1 MLTEYRKVLP
11 YLYPHWR
18 SLAAVILIGLVA
30 TLSGLAQ
37 PWLTRDLI
45 DGALLRKDFDAL
57 VRVSALLVVITVVG
71 FALNAASSYLYTKV
85 SAQVL
90 FDMRLALYRHL
101 LLLPPSFFARTRT
114 GEIVS
119 RMNSDIGEVQRVSSD
134 ALFSI
139 LSNVIFLVG
148 STYLMLY
155 LNARLFLVSIALLP
169 VSIWAVRR
177 YQGRLAK
184 HVETLRQKSAD
195 IGSFLIESLM
205 GVRLIVSHVREE
217 QQSEA
222 FRGHNAGFV
231 DALLRM
237 QLTSYMAGAIP
248 GTVLTLSTASVF
260 LFGGKLV
267 IDGELTVGGLMA
279 FLAYHMRLLAPV
291 QNLMGIY
298 ASLVT
303 GAVSLG
309 RVAALFDTKPAVADG
324 ARPLEACQ
332 GAFELRNVT
341 FAYGDQQVLHHL
353 NLQVPAGKVT
363 VLLGPSGS
371 GKTTI
376 ADLMIRLYD
385 PASGAVM
392 LDGVDLREYRLADVR
407 RQVAVVEQIPF
418 LTHASIAENLRFAA
432 PEASDTDLR
441 KAAEDAQI
449 DGFIDRLPEGYATIV
464 GERGLAVSAGERQR
478 LALARTLLRNPSV
491 LILDE
496 PTSALDTAT
505 EAALVQS
512 VRRRLPNAT
521 ILIITHR
528 RELAAIADHV
538 ATPF

>member
-57 VRVSALLVVITVVG
+57 VRVSVLLVVITVVG

-119 RMNSDIGEVQRVSSD
+119 RMNGDVGEVQRVSSD

-139 LSNVIFLVG
+139 LSNVIFLIG

-231 DALLRM
+231 NALLRM

-432 PEASDTDLR
+432 PAASDTDLR

-449 DGFIDRLPEGYATIV
+449 DGFIDRLPEGYATIA

-521 ILIITHR
+521 ILVITHR

-538 ATPF
+538 AEVS